1 MRERERERETERTVI
16 VKTKT
21 SSNMDIPLKHQ
32 SQTAPGGENANK
44 KAQKEAQKI
53 KEMHDAQ
60 LRLAIAAR
68 ERQKERQAKLLAE
81 LEKGGA
87 NGDDAHAVSR
97 EMLEK
102 MIKECAPG
110 ETFDED
116 VKTALLQLAD
126 DFVEEVAMQSHKLAK
141 LRNAD
146 VIDVKDV
153 ALHLERE
160 WDIVVPGTSG
170 EELKPYKRPQKP
182 GTQTQREAKVRK
194 SMARAVEA
202 KILLE
207 KERRREERRMAKLQ
221 RQAQAGASGQKEEES
236 ESDDSSSDEE

>member
-1 MRERERERETERTVI
+1 M
-16 VKTKT
+16 
-21 SSNMDIPLKHQ
+21 SSEIPLK
-32 SQTAPGGENANK
+32 TAPDAAPSKPAN

-60 LRLAIAAR
+60 LRLALSAR

-81 LEKGGA
+81 LEKGGEKG
-87 NGDDAHAVSR
+87 NDAHAISR
-97 EMLEK
+97 DALEQ

-116 VKTALLQLAD
+116 VKTALLHLAD
-126 DFVEEVAMQSHKLAK
+126 DFVEEVATQSHRLAK

-146 VIDVKDV
+146 VIDAKDV

-170 EELKPYKRPQKP
+170 EELKPYKRSQKP
-182 GTQTQREAKVRK
+182 GTQVQREMKVRK

-202 KILLE
+202 NILQE
-207 KERRREERRMAKLQ
+207 KERRREERRLAKLQ
-221 RQAQAGASGQKEEES
+221 RQAQAGAGGQKEEES
-236 ESDDSSSDEE
+236 ESDSSSGSDEE

>member
-1 MRERERERETERTVI
+1 
-16 VKTKT
+16 
-21 SSNMDIPLKHQ
+21 MDIPLKHQ
-32 SQTAPGGENANK
+32 SGTAPGGENANK

-170 EELKPYKRPQKP
+170 EELKPYKRPQKR
-182 GTQTQREAKVRK
+182 GTKTQREAKVRK

-221 RQAQAGASGQKEEES
+221 RQAQARASGQKEEES

>member
-1 MRERERERETERTVI
+1 MRERTTTTITLELFYTNI
-16 VKTKT
+16 IM
-21 SSNMDIPLKHQ
+21 SSEIPLK
-32 SQTAPGGENANK
+32 SAPDAAPSKPAN

-60 LRLAIAAR
+60 LRLALAAR

-81 LEKGGA
+81 LEKGGEKG
-87 NGDDAHAVSR
+87 NDAHAISR
-97 EMLEK
+97 DALEQ

-116 VKTALLQLAD
+116 VKTALLHLAD
-126 DFVEEVAMQSHKLAK
+126 DFVEEVATQSHRLAK

-146 VIDVKDV
+146 VIDAKDV

-182 GTQTQREAKVRK
+182 GTQVQREMKVRK

-202 KILLE
+202 NILQE
-207 KERRREERRMAKLQ
+207 KERRREERRLAKLQ
-221 RQAQAGASGQKEEES
+221 RQAQAGAGGQKEEES
-236 ESDDSSSDEE
+236 ESDSSSGSDED

>member
-1 MRERERERETERTVI
+1 
-16 VKTKT
+16 
-21 SSNMDIPLKHQ
+21 
-32 SQTAPGGENANK
+32 
-44 KAQKEAQKI
+44 
-53 KEMHDAQ
+53 
-60 LRLAIAAR
+60 
-68 ERQKERQAKLLAE
+68 
-81 LEKGGA
+81 
-87 NGDDAHAVSR
+87 
-97 EMLEK
+97 
-102 MIKECAPG
+102 
-110 ETFDED
+110 
-116 VKTALLQLAD
+116 
-126 DFVEEVAMQSHKLAK
+126 MQSHKLAK

-207 KERRREERRMAKLQ
+207 KERRRERDGWQSCSDRRKRERAGRRRRRA
-221 RQAQAGASGQKEEES
+221 RAIQAAGATRTKRAKNSHTHTHSFVLVNIIVVHVPRSHKR
-236 ESDDSSSDEE
+236 

>member
-1 MRERERERETERTVI
+1 M
-16 VKTKT
+16 
-21 SSNMDIPLKHQ
+21 SSEIPLK
-32 SQTAPGGENANK
+32 SAPDAAPSKPAN

-60 LRLAIAAR
+60 LRLALAAR
-68 ERQKERQAKLLAE
+68 EAERTPGGNAGGTGERRGERERRARDFRDA
-81 LEKGGA
+81 LEQ
-87 NGDDAHAVSR
+87 
-97 EMLEK
+97 

-116 VKTALLQLAD
+116 VKTALLHLAD
-126 DFVEEVAMQSHKLAK
+126 DFVEEVATQSHRLAK

-153 ALHLERE
+153 ALRPRASGTC
-160 WDIVVPGTSG
+160 VVRGTSG

-182 GTQTQREAKVRK
+182 GTQVQREMKVRK

-202 KILLE
+202 NILQE
-207 KERRREERRMAKLQ
+207 KERRREERRLAKLQ
-221 RQAQAGASGQKEEES
+221 RQAQAGSGRARRRRARAIQAAGATRIKRAKNNTHTHTHRVCV
-236 ESDDSSSDEE
+236 

>member
-1 MRERERERETERTVI
+1 M
-16 VKTKT
+16 
-21 SSNMDIPLKHQ
+21 SSEIPLK
-32 SQTAPGGENANK
+32 SDTKQTNL

-60 LRLAIAAR
+60 LRLAAAAR
-68 ERQKERQAKLLAE
+68 ERQKEKQAKLMAE
-81 LEKGGA
+81 LENDAGK
-87 NGDDAHAVSR
+87 DDAHAVSR

-102 MIKECAPG
+102 LIKECAPG

-116 VKTALLQLAD
+116 VKTALLNLAD
-126 DFVEEVAMQSHKLAK
+126 DFVEEVAIQSHKLAK

-146 VIDVKDV
+146 VIDAKDV

-160 WDIVVPGTSG
+160 WDIAVPGTAG
-170 EELKPYKRPQKP
+170 EELRPYKRLQKP

-194 SMARAVEA
+194 AMARAVEA
-202 KILLE
+202 KILQE

-221 RQAQAGASGQKEEES
+221 RQAQGAGQKDEES
-236 ESDDSSSDEE
+236 DSESSSGSDE

>member
-1 MRERERERETERTVI
+1 
-16 VKTKT
+16 
-21 SSNMDIPLKHQ
+21 MDIPLKHQ

-97 EMLEK
+97 EVLEK

-116 VKTALLQLAD
+116 VLNRHAVFPHDLPHRGSRDVHERLRFRED
-126 DFVEEVAMQSHKLAK
+126 DF
-141 LRNAD
+141 
-146 VIDVKDV
+146 
-153 ALHLERE
+153 
-160 WDIVVPGTSG
+160 
-170 EELKPYKRPQKP
+170 
-182 GTQTQREAKVRK
+182 
-194 SMARAVEA
+194 ARHS
-202 KILLE
+202 
-207 KERRREERRMAKLQ
+207 RRRRRRFRLVIVSFVFFFVVHDIL
-221 RQAQAGASGQKEEES
+221 G
-236 ESDDSSSDEE
+236 

>member
-1 MRERERERETERTVI
+1 
-16 VKTKT
+16 
-21 SSNMDIPLKHQ
+21 
-32 SQTAPGGENANK
+32 
-44 KAQKEAQKI
+44 
-53 KEMHDAQ
+53 
-60 LRLAIAAR
+60 
-68 ERQKERQAKLLAE
+68 
-81 LEKGGA
+81 
-87 NGDDAHAVSR
+87 
-97 EMLEK
+97 MLEK

-221 RQAQAGASGQKEEES
+221 RQAQARASGQKEEES

>member
-1 MRERERERETERTVI
+1 M
-16 VKTKT
+16 
-21 SSNMDIPLKHQ
+21 SSNMDIPLKQQ
-32 SQTAPGGENANK
+32 STVGENANK

>member
-1 MRERERERETERTVI
+1 M
-16 VKTKT
+16 
-21 SSNMDIPLKHQ
+21 SSEIPLK
-32 SQTAPGGENANK
+32 SDTKQTNL

-60 LRLAIAAR
+60 LRLAAAAR
-68 ERQKERQAKLLAE
+68 ERQKEKQAKLMAE
-81 LEKGGA
+81 LENGA
-87 NGDDAHAVSR
+87 GKDDAHAVSR

-102 MIKECAPG
+102 MIKECTPG

-160 WDIVVPGTSG
+160 WDIVVPGTS
-170 EELKPYKRPQKP
+170 
-182 GTQTQREAKVRK
+182 REGISAGK
-194 SMARAVEA
+194 SARAFTSLHA
-202 KILLE
+202 LKN
-207 KERRREERRMAKLQ
+207 A
-221 RQAQAGASGQKEEES
+221 RQSNFPSMWTMKFPLNSLSFVSIFVA
-236 ESDDSSSDEE
+236 